1 MLKYR
6 RDGVESAPVG
16 AASSLPPARSYFPA
30 LRPARGTPKLPLS
43 SSRGRSCAPAL
54 LIAGG
59 FCDLPLP
66 TGLAPVREGSLR
78 TSVRRCSSALAVIGN
93 GSPRGG
99 SEEAC
104 PEEMGD
110 PLWLFFCKFGFW
122 LGFLSLLFE
131 CPRICCRFSREL
143 RKINIIKTTYKT
155 KENSW

>member
-16 AASSLPPARSYFPA
+16 AASSLPPA

-110 PLWLFFCKFGFW
+110 PCDRFFAN
-122 LGFLSLLFE
+122 LGFGLASFLYYLNARAFAA
-131 CPRICCRFSREL
+131 CFL
-143 RKINIIKTTYKT
+143 
-155 KENSW
+155 EN